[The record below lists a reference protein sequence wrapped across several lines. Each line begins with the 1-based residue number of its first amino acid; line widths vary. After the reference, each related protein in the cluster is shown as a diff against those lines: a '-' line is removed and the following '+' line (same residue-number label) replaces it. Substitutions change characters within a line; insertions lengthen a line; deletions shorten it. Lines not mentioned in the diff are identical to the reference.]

1 MAFVTET
8 EEGEFEQEVEAT
20 PTLRE
25 LLSSRSVKLIIA
37 SRFFSSGS
45 SVAVAVAAGK
55 IVFDITDRELDLGFI
70 GLAEF
75 LPTAL
80 LVLLAGSLADRYDRR
95 RIAFVAL
102 LAEGIVAAGLAWYVS
117 TDPTAV
123 WPIFLLVGLI
133 GTARGFAN
141 PASRALPPL
150 VAPPGGL
157 PRLISTTSATW
168 QMAAVAGP
176 VMAGMVFVID
186 PALPFVVIAISLVL
200 SGILLLL
207 VKYETEQEMTTER
220 PTLSSALE
228 GLRLV
233 RRTPILLAAI
243 GLDLAAVLFGGA
255 VALAPALAE
264 DRLGVGAIGLGW
276 LRGASGIGAGL
287 MAIALTVAPVSRYVG
302 RRLLYAVFAFGVFTV
317 MLGFTQSFAVAMLL
331 LCAIAAAD
339 MLSVYVRA
347 TIVPLAT
354 PDHLRGRVMAVEAV
368 FIGASNELGAF
379 ESGVT
384 AELFGLVPAIVLGGA
399 ATIVI
404 VILWWFLF
412 PSMRKLD
419 RFDEIDITTRR
430 GV

>member
-1 MAFVTET
+1 
-8 EEGEFEQEVEAT
+8 
-20 PTLRE
+20 
-25 LLSSRSVKLIIA
+25 
-37 SRFFSSGS
+37 
-45 SVAVAVAAGK
+45 
-55 IVFDITDRELDLGFI
+55 
-70 GLAEF
+70 
-75 LPTAL
+75 
-80 LVLLAGSLADRYDRR
+80 
-95 RIAFVAL
+95 
-102 LAEGIVAAGLAWYVS
+102 
-117 TDPTAV
+117 
-123 WPIFLLVGLI
+123 
-133 GTARGFAN
+133 
-141 PASRALPPL
+141 
-150 VAPPGGL
+150 
-157 PRLISTTSATW
+157 
-168 QMAAVAGP
+168 
-176 VMAGMVFVID
+176 MAGMVFVID

-200 SGILLLL
+200 AGIFLLF
-207 VKYETEQEMTTER
+207 VKYETEQEMSTER
-220 PTLSSALE
+220 PTLSNALE

-255 VALAPALAE
+255 VALAPALAD

-276 LRGASGIGAGL
+276 LRGASGIGAGI
-287 MAIALTVAPVSRYVG
+287 MAIALTFAPVTRHVG

-317 MLGFTQSFAVAMLL
+317 ALGFTRSFVVAMIL

-399 ATIVI
+399 ATIAI
-404 VILWWFLF
+404 VVLWWFVF
-412 PSMRKLD
+412 PSMRDLD
-419 RFDEIDITTRR
+419 RFDEIDVSTPC

>member
-1 MAFVTET
+1 MNAEA
-8 EEGEFEQEVEAT
+8 EEPNISERREPPSLG
-20 PTLRE
+20 TLV
-25 LLSSRSVKLIIA
+25 SSRSVKLLLF

-45 SVAVAVAAGK
+45 SVAIAVAAGK
-55 IVFDITDRELDLGFI
+55 LVFDQTGRELDLGFI

-80 LVLLAGSLADRYDRR
+80 LVLLAGSLADRFDRR
-95 RIAFVAL
+95 RIAFYAL
-102 LAEGIVAAGLAWYVS
+102 TGEAIVAAALALFVRS
-117 TDPTAV
+117 DNTSV
-123 WPIFLLVGLI
+123 WPVFVLVGLI

-150 VAPPGGL
+150 VAPEGGL

-176 VMAGMVFVID
+176 VMAGFLYVVDPSLPFFVIAVSL
-186 PALPFVVIAISLVL
+186 ALAAVAVL
-200 SGILLLL
+200 MIQYVTQQDTVS
-207 VKYETEQEMTTER
+207 ER
-220 PTLSSALE
+220 PTFSSALE

-287 MAIALTVAPVSRYVG
+287 MAIALTFKPMDRFVG

-317 MLGFTQSFAVAMLL
+317 ALGFTESFLVAMLL

-384 AELFGLVPAIVLGGA
+384 AQLFGLVPAIVLGGL
-399 ATIVI
+399 ATIGV
-404 VILWWFLF
+404 VVLWWFVF
-412 PSMRKLD
+412 PSLRNVD
-419 RFDEIDITTRR
+419 RFDEIDVT
-430 GV
+430 